1 MDLSLL
7 IMWHICLKVALSDK
21 FKFCLKVWRKS
32 CSEALNNK
40 LHMINHRYWHP
51 MKKPLQVHLY
61 MHFPVSVFIQ
71 FWDTHWNI
79 SIGKAVPC
87 NFLCLSFLLEL
98 FLYTL
103 CDYIGKTVDILAT
116 VWLNVCIWFLTFQ
129 SVISSSHVKE
139 LTSLLDT
146 FYWYWWSSPLCW

>member
-1 MDLSLL
+1 
-7 IMWHICLKVALSDK
+7 
-21 FKFCLKVWRKS
+21 
-32 CSEALNNK
+32 
-40 LHMINHRYWHP
+40 MINHRYWHP

-139 LTSLLDT
+139 LTSRHILLVLVVKPT
-146 FYWYWWSSPLCW
+146 VLVKYLVTHLGNLTVRIQRT

>member
-1 MDLSLL
+1 
-7 IMWHICLKVALSDK
+7 
-21 FKFCLKVWRKS
+21 
-32 CSEALNNK
+32 
-40 LHMINHRYWHP
+40 MINPRYWHP

-61 MHFPVSVFIQ
+61 MHFPVSVCIQ

-79 SIGKAVPC
+79 PVGKAVPC

-103 CDYIGKTVDILAT
+103 CDYVGKTVDILAT
-116 VWLNVCIWFLTFQ
+116 GWLNTCIWFHMFQ
-129 SVISSSHVKE
+129 PFISFSHIKE

-146 FYWYWWSSPLCW
+146 FCWYWWSSPLCWQNTLLLTWEILLWGYKEHNCWFLMLVYSFK